1 MFRIDEDILTFG
13 DLDGLRKFMQ
23 HRMKVDINSINY
35 HTRKYL
41 ENEMEC
47 HKIAKESSENNLE
60 YCKKI
65 IRKIN
70 NTIKKHNAIELY
82 DE

>member
-1 MFRIDEDILTFG
+1 MFRIDEDVLTFG

-23 HRMKVDINSINY
+23 HRMTVDINSINY
-35 HTRKYL
+35 HTRKYS
-41 ENEMEC
+41 ENEMEY
-47 HKIAKESSENNLE
+47 HKTAKESSENDLE

-70 NTIKKHNAIELY
+70 NTMEKHNAIKL
-82 DE
+82 